1 MSVSKSIII
10 TGANGFIG
18 QHLVAECIEQGMQ
31 VFAAV
36 RKGSNIGQ
44 LGTMKCTVVEIEY
57 SHVESIATLIAKINP
72 TYIIHNAGLTRTP
85 DYKEFLKVNRDY
97 LIHIVAGIRQSGV
110 TIQKLLFVSSLAAY
124 GPADFQL
131 SGIVTHT
138 STPHPVTNYGRSKL
152 AAEQWLWQ
160 QKDIPF
166 NIIRPTAVFGPGEKD
181 LLQVFQM
188 IQSGINLMAGFG
200 SQKLTFIYA
209 KDLVRMMVSAVTTS
223 QTHQAYFASDGK
235 VYRGE
240 DFPEAI
246 QEALGKQVLTLKMP
260 VFIIRMGAHIS
271 ALIGKITGKF
281 PTLYPERVN
290 EIQARS
296 WACDTENIKNDL
308 GFAAQYTLQ
317 QAIHETVRWYQK
329 EGWLKS

>member
-1 MSVSKSIII
+1 MSESKSIII

-18 QHLVAECIEQGMQ
+18 QHLVAECIDQGMQ
-31 VFAAV
+31 VYAAV
-36 RKGSNIGQ
+36 RKGSQVGK
-44 LGTMKCTVVEIEY
+44 LATVKCTIVEINY
-57 SHVESIATLIAKINP
+57 DDVQSIAILMAKISP
-72 TYIIHNAGLTRTP
+72 DYIIHNAGLTRTP
-85 DYKEFLKVNRDY
+85 DYNEFLKVNRDY
-97 LIHIVAGIRQSGV
+97 LIHIVEGVRLSGI

-124 GPADFQL
+124 GPADFQPD
-131 SGIVTHT
+131 GIVTHT
-138 STPHPVTNYGRSKL
+138 SVPHPVTNYGRSKL

-209 KDLVRMMVSAVTTS
+209 KDLVKMMVRATTTS
-223 QTHQAYFASDGK
+223 QTHQAYFATDGK

-246 QEALGKQVLTLKMP
+246 QSALEKKAITLKMP
-260 VFIIRMGAHIS
+260 VFIIRIGAHIS

-296 WACDTENIKNDL
+296 WACDIENIKKELD
-308 GFAAQYTLQ
+308 FVPQYTLS
-317 QAIHETVRWYQK
+317 QAISETVAWYQK

>member
-1 MSVSKSIII
+1 MSASKSIII

-18 QHLVAECIEQGMQ
+18 QHLVAECLDQGMQ
-31 VFAAV
+31 VYAAV
-36 RKGSNIGQ
+36 RKGSQVGK
-44 LGTMKCTVVEIEY
+44 LATMKCTIVEINY
-57 SHVESIATLIAKINP
+57 DDVQSIAALMAKISP
-72 TYIIHNAGLTRTP
+72 DYIIHNAGLTRTP
-85 DYKEFLKVNRDY
+85 DYNEFLKVNRDY
-97 LIHIVAGIRQSGV
+97 LIHIVEGVRQSGI

-124 GPADFQL
+124 GPADFQPD
-131 SGIVTHT
+131 GIVTHT
-138 STPHPVTNYGRSKL
+138 SVPHPVTNYGRSKL

-209 KDLVRMMVSAVTTS
+209 KDLVNMMIKAVTTP
-223 QTHQAYFASDGK
+223 QVHQAFFATDGHE
-235 VYRGE
+235 YRGE
-240 DFPEAI
+240 DFPNAI
-246 QEALGKQVLTLKMP
+246 QAALGKKAITLKMP

-296 WACDTENIKNDL
+296 WACDTENNRKEL
-308 GFAAQYTLQ
+308 GFTAQYSLQ
-317 QAIHETVRWYQK
+317 EAINETVAWYQK